1 MNPPRPA
8 AVPPTPASH
17 AHELY
22 GRYFQGLDTDQKLAE
37 RMAVLYRANPVE
49 RQYIDTH
56 LAYLATQQM
65 GRIEQLATAQLQA
78 TRQAVALLQ
87 RIAGTGTDVVDGL
100 ELVLGVLNRAPE
112 LEPGAEPSPT
122 PEGLPPVN
130 AGHHFD
136 GERPN
141 FDPATVQG
149 PPPPAGKVQFID
161 ADSGQP
167 VSLDDPPDGQPPS

>member
-17 AHELY
+17 ALELY

-65 GRIEQLATAQLQA
+65 GRLEQLATAQLQA

-87 RIAGTGTDVVDGL
+87 GIAGTGTDVVDGL

-112 LEPGAEPSPT
+112 PGPALSRPRCPKACRRSTRATTSMANSTASTPARFRDHRPRRARSSSSTPT
-122 PEGLPPVN
+122 V
-130 AGHHFD
+130 
-136 GERPN
+136 
-141 FDPATVQG
+141 
-149 PPPPAGKVQFID
+149 
-161 ADSGQP
+161 DSR
-167 VSLDDPPDGQPPS
+167 